1 MSSLSILTGATAAG
15 CRRTRHGDSVVV
27 VMQSTA
33 FAVLALDL
41 TKVESWVRATA
52 SIGGG
57 QRDLT
62 AFVARFDHVLART
75 GGGVATRGSD
85 VVLAR
90 IARDLIANNV
100 DVSGWAMP
108 RSVRE
113 SLDVHPAMP
122 PSGTSD
128 SAEKDA

>member
-15 CRRTRHGDSVVV
+15 CRRTRHGDSVIV

-41 TKVESWVRATA
+41 TKVESWARATA

-57 QRDLT
+57 QRDLI
-62 AFVARFDHVLART
+62 AFVTRFDHVLARA

-85 VVLAR
+85 AVIVR
-90 IARDLIANNV
+90 IARDLIAHNV
-100 DVSGWAMP
+100 DISNWAMP

-113 SLDVHPAMP
+113 ALQVHPAE
-122 PSGTSD
+122 SS
-128 SAEKDA
+128 SAVEFGGNIA